1 MQLASPTTLATGLN
15 QENPLNANST
25 PKAQHRFVKL
35 LWVLGL
41 IAGVVVGAAVGFG
54 IAGTQGERP
63 VAATRAA

>member
-1 MQLASPTTLATGLN
+1 M
-15 QENPLNANST
+15 NANST